1 MARSWQNMNNIMVEL
16 WQDFVEI
23 LARPQQDLKKI
34 MTRSWQNKNNIL
46 VETWQ
51 DLVEILA
58 RSQQDLERPWQNFGK
73 I

>member
-1 MARSWQNMNNIMVEL
+1 MNTIIVES
-16 WQDFVEI
+16 WQDFVEV

-58 RSQQDLERPWQNFGK
+58 RSQQDLKISWQNLGK

>member
-1 MARSWQNMNNIMVEL
+1 MNNIMVEF
-16 WQDFVEI
+16 WQDLVEI

-34 MTRSWQNKNNIL
+34 MAGSWQNKNNIL
-46 VETWQ
+46 VESWQ

-58 RSQQDLERPWQNFGK
+58 RSQQNLKRSWQDLGK